1 MRVGVLAL
9 QGAFIEHMRV
19 VEELGVE
26 TVPIRLPH
34 QLERTDAIVIPGGES
49 TTILSLMGTFGLTQ
63 PLRHL
68 ACVGLPML
76 GTCAGMIC
84 LAKRIADADTQTLAA
99 IDIVVRRNAFGRQT
113 DSFETEV
120 TIPVLGATPFP
131 GIFIRA
137 PFIERAGPQVEI
149 LAELPGGEAVAAK
162 QGRLIVTAFHP
173 ELSCDVRMHRYFL
186 QIAGFPGAHSYGS
199 KARQPHCE
207 GD

>member
-9 QGAFIEHMRV
+9 QGAFVEHMRV

-49 TTILSLMGTFGLTQ
+49 TTILSLMGTFGLIQ

-84 LAKRIADADTQTLAA
+84 LAKSIANDDMQTLAA

-137 PFIERAGPQVEI
+137 PFIEQAGPEVEI
-149 LAELPGGEAVAAK
+149 LAELSGGEAVAAK
-162 QGRLIVTAFHP
+162 QGKLIVTAFHP
-173 ELSCDVRMHRYFL
+173 ELSRDLRMHRYFL
-186 QIAGFPGAHSYGS
+186 RIAGSNAPHSYDS
-199 KARQPHCE
+199 KAQQPHCE
-207 GD
+207 ED